1 MAGAESV
8 PGKARKLIG
17 PPGVNTRILTI
28 LAAALAALS
37 PATAAAQTASAP
49 LVPCVLAGDSARGD
63 TAGAHPDVLIRASVE
78 IDELRFESDPAAHV
92 RVGGCPDGQGVRV
105 VERRNLPEHVQPG
118 VTYRNVYVAVE
129 IVGRLEASC
138 IAALAGDTALANAV
152 GSGGCAPPA
161 ADSAR
166 APPSP

>member
-1 MAGAESV
+1 
-8 PGKARKLIG
+8 
-17 PPGVNTRILTI
+17 VNTRIPAI
-28 LAAALAALS
+28 LAALAAAIS
-37 PATAAAQTASAP
+37 PVPAAAQTTAAP

-63 TAGAHPDVLIRASVE
+63 TAGAHPDVLIRASVS

-92 RVGGCPDGQGVRV
+92 RVGGCRDGQGLRV

-129 IVGRLEASC
+129 IVGRLETSC
-138 IAALAGDTALANAV
+138 IAALAGDAALANAV
-152 GSGGCAPPA
+152 GGGGCAPAA

-166 APPSP
+166 APPPP